1 MIKKCFI
8 VLLIFPL
15 FCFSQIGGQS
25 VYRFLNLVQ
34 SPRQA
39 ALGGKT
45 VTIVDYDVNQA
56 FFNPATINPKMD
68 RHLSTN
74 YSNYFGETTYGTA
87 AYAYTWDRHV
97 QTLHV
102 GANFV
107 NYGNFQGYDEVG
119 NQTNTFTGSEGAVSV
134 GYAYNV
140 PWTDLYLGANVKFI
154 TSALEQYSSFGV
166 ASDLGA
172 LYKDEKNDI
181 NYALVIRNIGY
192 QIKPFD
198 TNRESLPVEIIAG
211 ISQQLA
217 NVPIRWH
224 LTFENL
230 QQYKIAFKNPNR
242 GQSSLDG
249 SFEEEKVST
258 LNNIFR
264 HVIVG
269 VELFPEKAV
278 NLRLGYNFRR
288 AEELGITEQRNF
300 SGITAG
306 FSLRMNNIRF
316 DFAHARYSLA
326 ANSTI
331 FGLTFNLGE
340 N

>member
-1 MIKKCFI
+1 MFKKIMPLLWLVPTLCFA
-8 VLLIFPL
+8 
-15 FCFSQIGGQS
+15 QIGGQS
-25 VYRFLNLVQ
+25 VYQFLNLVQ

-56 FFNPATINPKMD
+56 FFNPATINPKMNQ
-68 RHLSTN
+68 HLSTN
-74 YSNYFGETTYGTA
+74 YSNYLGEVTYGTA

-119 NQTNTFTGSEGAVSV
+119 NQTNTFTGSEGALSV
-134 GYAYNV
+134 GYAYNI
-140 PWTDLYLGANVKFI
+140 PWSNFYVGANAKFI
-154 TSALEQYSSFGV
+154 TSVLEQYSSFGV
-166 ASDLGA
+166 ATDLGL
-172 LYKDEKNDI
+172 LYKDDENDI
-181 NYALVIRNIGY
+181 NYGFVIRNLGY
-192 QIKPFD
+192 QIKPFAD
-198 TNRESLPVEIIAG
+198 NREKLPLEIDAG
-211 ISQQLA
+211 ISQELE

-224 LTFENL
+224 LTLENL

-264 HVIVG
+264 HVIIG
-269 VELFPEKAV
+269 VEMFPEKAV

-288 AEELGITEQRNF
+288 GEELSIVEQRNF
-300 SGITAG
+300 AGISAG
-306 FSLRMNNIRF
+306 LSIRMNNIRF
-316 DFAHARYSLA
+316 DFAHSRYSVA
-326 ANSTI
+326 ANSSM
-331 FGLTFNLGE
+331 FGLTINLGE
-340 N
+340 